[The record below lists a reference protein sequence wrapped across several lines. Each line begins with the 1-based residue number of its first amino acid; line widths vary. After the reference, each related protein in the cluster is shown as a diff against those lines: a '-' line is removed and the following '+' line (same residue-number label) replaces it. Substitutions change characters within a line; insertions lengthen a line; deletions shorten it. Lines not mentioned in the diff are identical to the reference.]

1 MLQLIEA
8 LVCGCIA
15 DTRHCSGPVR
25 RCSMG
30 YVKPTSAEDID
41 PATIEAMARLLGLTV
56 PPLDT
61 SLLSASVRDQ
71 LASIQTLEELD
82 LTDVMPALDFDPRW
96 ES

>member
-1 MLQLIEA
+1 
-8 LVCGCIA
+8 
-15 DTRHCSGPVR
+15 
-25 RCSMG
+25 MG

>member
-1 MLQLIEA
+1 
-8 LVCGCIA
+8 
-15 DTRHCSGPVR
+15 
-25 RCSMG
+25 
-30 YVKPTSAEDID
+30 
-41 PATIEAMARLLGLTV
+41 LLGLTV

>member
-1 MLQLIEA
+1 
-8 LVCGCIA
+8 
-15 DTRHCSGPVR
+15 VR